1 MARFFPYILS
11 AATKLFPLGVAIGF
25 TRFGGYWQW
34 DDLNGPLEIA
44 TTRFQHCDF
53 KRESVGQYM
62 RKMWAN
68 ERGILFETGLYH
80 AQARNLLIYTL
91 WTCRKQTPDSVV
103 PAIVIATILSHPF
116 EVLRVRQMWASQGG
130 EAQKL
135 EVGENIYKGLKL
147 VMKEDG
153 LAGLMRG
160 LSPRLAFFFIAGMSI
175 FSAEECVR
183 REGD

>member
-1 MARFFPYILS
+1 
-11 AATKLFPLGVAIGF
+11 
-25 TRFGGYWQW
+25 
-34 DDLNGPLEIA
+34 
-44 TTRFQHCDF
+44 
-53 KRESVGQYM
+53 M

-80 AQARNLLIYTL
+80 ALARNLLIYTL